1 MCLGSLFQIFGV
13 LIVLLSQVWFGYK
26 AWRKYGCLEK
36 AFFEFLSVTRVRDKD
51 TIKNSKEEL
60 KKTFPE
66 WFTLAEYL
74 SNDLRITGIG
84 LVVTL
89 IGLILSMFNI

>member
-1 MCLGSLFQIFGV
+1 MYLGSIFQIFGV

-26 AWRKYGCLEK
+26 AWRKYGSIEK
-36 AFFEFLSVTRVRDKD
+36 AFFEFLSVTRVRSKD
-51 TIKNSKEEL
+51 TIKNSKDEL

-66 WFTLAEYL
+66 WWTLAEYL
-74 SNDLRITGIG
+74 SNDLRTTGIG

-89 IGLILSMFNI
+89 IGLMLSLFNI

>member
-1 MCLGSLFQIFGV
+1 LEE
-13 LIVLLSQVWFGYK
+13 VW
-26 AWRKYGCLEK
+26 KYGK
-36 AFFEFLSVTRVRDKD
+36 GIFEFLSVIRARDND

-66 WFTLAEYL
+66 WWTLAEYL

-89 IGLILSMFNI
+89 IGLMLSLFNI